1 MYIYKDSLLAIPYCS
16 LCTDEHTHTHIPLP
30 QIPHLTSALENHNW
44 QRRRQKRRRRLIFTY
59 IYTLLFIIRNV
70 YVIISCD
77 YLLLL
82 LINIDWPSLG
92 PGPWGRPSEGPGCCQ
107 SEGPDWPSAEGSSE
121 RAPRMGWG
129 RARARARPMNILNH
143 NM

>member
-1 MYIYKDSLLAIPYCS
+1 MLLI
-16 LCTDEHTHTHIPLP
+16 T
-30 QIPHLTSALENHNW
+30 
-44 QRRRQKRRRRLIFTY
+44 
-59 IYTLLFIIRNV
+59 RNV

-82 LINIDWPSLG
+82 LITIDWPSPG
-92 PGPWGRPSEGPGCCQ
+92 PGPWGRPSEGPGCCP